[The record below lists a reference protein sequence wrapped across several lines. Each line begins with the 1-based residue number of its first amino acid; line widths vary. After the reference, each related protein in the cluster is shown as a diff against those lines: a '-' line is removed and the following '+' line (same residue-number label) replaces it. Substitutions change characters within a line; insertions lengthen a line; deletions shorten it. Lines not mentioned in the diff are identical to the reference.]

1 MADVLIIDDQ
11 ERYAELCRR
20 AIPEHD
26 YHGPAHDWEEAK
38 ALLQKLRRRVD
49 LVLLDVHFDVPPE
62 KLLGL
67 EDPKDGK
74 AVERARREQG
84 LHILGALR
92 RRDPDLPVVLMTSRD
107 DLPLERAAEEL
118 NAEEWT
124 YFLDDDYVD
133 AVALRAQIEGIL
145 RARRGVTADGVVY
158 WGDSVSMR
166 RVRSQLLTLAR
177 GRLPI
182 ILGGPTGT
190 GKSLIARHFVH
201 PRSGRKGRFV
211 AVDLST
217 VPRELMGAHL
227 FGSVRGAYTGSVADR
242 RGAFEEANGGTL
254 FLDEIGNLSEDA
266 QKLLLTVLQEGVVT
280 RIGDVKERK
289 VDVKL
294 VVATHEDLPQMVREG
309 RFRADL
315 FMRLNPACTVSLPPL
330 NERKLDLSD
339 LASFFVQQAVDGPHL
354 SELLETYRRRHLG
367 GGEIAALKV
376 VAGDSVPPPADGVL
390 VLLLSVRAMRL
401 LRRHPWTG
409 NLREFAM
416 TVENALI
423 FTFAELSR
431 VTAGARPDVVQIRPK
446 LIRDLL
452 RATRADLH
460 EVPEDGVN
468 LEVALRPAE
477 TLNRVATDVE
487 RQYFTALYLQHEG
500 DFRQMARVL
509 MGDPDCARK
518 VQLRFNQLGLKVRE
532 LKRRLQGDFR

>member
-1 MADVLIIDDQ
+1 MADILIIDDQ

-26 YHGPAHDWEEAK
+26 YHGPARTWDEVEAM
-38 ALLQKLRRRVD
+38 LRTLRRKVD
-49 LVLLDVHFDVPPE
+49 LVLLDVHFDLPPE
-62 KLLGL
+62 QLLGL
-67 EDPKDGK
+67 DDPSDPK

-84 LHILGALR
+84 LHILARLR
-92 RRDPDLPVVLMTSRD
+92 RSAPDLPVVLMTSRD

-118 NAEEWT
+118 HAEEYT
-124 YFLDDDYVD
+124 YFLDDEYVD
-133 AVALRAQIEGIL
+133 AVALRTQIEGIL
-145 RARRGVTADGVVY
+145 RARRGAASDGPVF
-158 WGDSVSMR
+158 WGDSMVMR

-201 PRSGRKGRFV
+201 PRSGRRGRFV

-217 VPRELMGAHL
+217 LPKDLMSAHL
-227 FGSVRGAYTGSVADR
+227 FGSVRGAYTGSVSDKK
-242 RGAFEEANGGTL
+242 GAFEEANGGTL

-266 QKLLLTVLQEGVVT
+266 QKMLLTVLQEGVVT
-280 RIGDVKERK
+280 RLGDVGERK

-315 FMRLNPACTVSLPPL
+315 FMRLNPACTVNLPSLTD
-330 NERKLDLSD
+330 RKLDLST
-339 LASFFVQQAVDGPHL
+339 LASFFVEQAIERPHL
-354 SELLETYRRRHLG
+354 LELVEAYSRRHLG
-367 GGEIAALKV
+367 TETLPRLEV
-376 VAGDSVPPPADGVL
+376 VAGDAVPAERPGVL

-401 LRRHPWTG
+401 LRQHPWTG

-416 TVENALI
+416 TVENALV

-431 VTAGARPDVVQIRPK
+431 VTGGGRADVVQIRPK

-452 RATRADLH
+452 RATRADLYD
-460 EVPEDGVN
+460 VPQDGHS
-468 LEVALRPAE
+468 LTVAVRPAE
-477 TLNRVATDVE
+477 TLNKVAADVE
-487 RQYFTALYLQHEG
+487 RQYFTQLYLLHEG
-500 DFRQMARVL
+500 DFRNMARVL

-532 LKRRLQGDFR
+532 LKRQLGTDFR

>member
-26 YHGPAHDWEEAK
+26 YHGPARTWAAAEE
-38 ALLQKLRRRVD
+38 LLKRLRRRVD
-49 LVLLDVHFDVPPE
+49 LVLLDVHFDLPAE
-62 KLLGL
+62 DLLGL
-67 EDPKDGK
+67 DDPSDANALEK
-74 AVERARREQG
+74 ARREQG
-84 LHILGALR
+84 LHILERLR
-92 RRDPDLPVVLMTSRD
+92 RLAPDLPVVLMTSRD

-118 NAEEWT
+118 QAEEYT
-124 YFLDDDYVD
+124 DFLDDEYVD

-145 RARRGVTADGVVY
+145 RARRGVTADGPVY
-158 WGDSVSMR
+158 WGDSMVMR
-166 RVRSQLLTLAR
+166 RVRAQLLTLAR

-190 GKSLIARHFVH
+190 GKSLIARHFIH
-201 PRSGRKGRFV
+201 PRSARKGRFV

-217 VPRELMGAHL
+217 VPKDLMGAHL

-242 RGAFEEANGGTL
+242 RGAFEEADGGTL

-266 QKLLLTVLQEGVVT
+266 QKMLLTVLQEGVVT
-280 RIGDVKERK
+280 RLGDVKERR

-294 VVATHEDLPQMVREG
+294 VVATHEDLSEMVREG

-315 FMRLNPACTVSLPPL
+315 FMRLNPACTVKLPPL
-330 NERKLDLSD
+330 KDRKLDLGA
-339 LASFFVQQAVDGPHL
+339 LASFFVEQAVQRPHL
-354 SELLETYRRRHLG
+354 VELVEAYWRRQ
-367 GGEIAALKV
+367 GGEGLPSLEV
-376 VAGDSVPPPADGVL
+376 VAGDTVPAAREGVL
-390 VLLLSVRAMRL
+390 VLLLSIRAMRL
-401 LRRHPWTG
+401 LRKHPWAG

-416 TVENALI
+416 TVENALV

-431 VTAGARPDVVQIRPK
+431 VTGGGRGDVVQIRPK

-452 RATRADLH
+452 RATRSDLYDA
-460 EVPEDGVN
+460 PRDGHH
-468 LEVALRPAE
+468 LEVAVRPQE
-477 TLNRVATDVE
+477 TLNKVAADVE
-487 RQYFTALYLQHEG
+487 RQYFTQLYLQHEG
-500 DFRQMARVL
+500 DFRGMARVL

-532 LKRRLQGDFR
+532 LKRQLQADFR

>member
-26 YHGPAHDWEEAK
+26 YHGPARTWAQAEV
-38 ALLQKLRRRVD
+38 LLKSLRRRVD
-49 LVLLDVHFDVPPE
+49 LVLLDVHFDLPPE
-62 KLLGL
+62 QLLGL
-67 EDPKDGK
+67 ADDPSDR
-74 AVERARREQG
+74 AIERARREQG
-84 LHILGALR
+84 LHILARLR
-92 RRDPDLPVVLMTSRD
+92 ARAPDLPVVLMTSRD

-118 NAEEWT
+118 HAEEYT
-124 YFLDDDYVD
+124 YFLDDEYVD

-145 RARRGVTADGVVY
+145 RARRGVTADGPVY
-158 WGDSVSMR
+158 WGDSMVMR

-217 VPRELMGAHL
+217 VPKDLMGAHL
-227 FGSVRGAYTGSVADR
+227 FGSVRGAYTGSISDR
-242 RGAFEEANGGTL
+242 RGAFEEADGGTL

-266 QKLLLTVLQEGVVT
+266 QKMLLTVLQEGVVT
-280 RIGDVKERK
+280 RLGDVKERR

-294 VVATHEDLPQMVREG
+294 VVATHEDLPEMVREG

-315 FMRLNPACTVSLPPL
+315 FMRLNPACTVTLPPL
-330 NERKLDLSD
+330 KDRKLDLAA
-339 LASFFVQQAVDGPHL
+339 LASFFVEQAVQRPHL
-354 SELLETYRRRHLG
+354 AELIEAYWRRHRG
-367 GGEIAALKV
+367 DAALPRFEV
-376 VAGDSVPPPADGVL
+376 VAGDTVPEAQDGVL
-390 VLLLSVRAMRL
+390 VLLISVRAMRL
-401 LRRHPWTG
+401 LRKHPWSG

-416 TVENALI
+416 TIENALV

-431 VTAGARPDVVQIRPK
+431 VTGGGRADVVQVRPK

-452 RATRADLH
+452 RATRSDLYDA
-460 EVPEDGVN
+460 PSDGHH
-468 LEVALRPAE
+468 LEVAVRAGE
-477 TLNRVATDVE
+477 TLNKVAADVE
-487 RQYFTALYLQHEG
+487 RQYFTRLYLQHDG
-500 DFRQMARVL
+500 DFRGMARIL

-532 LKRRLQGDFR
+532 LKRQLQSDFR